1 MKNRSL
7 AIVAALTITA
17 ALVAPTAFVAPA
29 AASANLET
37 TPAATSQVTAAATS
51 QVTAAEASYVIFQDT
66 IFLHGEISVTITPA
80 KYATFKVKIYN
91 GVGQLVS
98 TLSYSGSSPYTLVK
112 NDVYLGGNHTIVVSA
127 DVANAGQVYT
137 NPHN

>member
-1 MKNRSL
+1 MKNRSI
-7 AIVAALTITA
+7 AMVSALTITA

-37 TPAATSQVTAAATS
+37 TPAVTS
-51 QVTAAEASYVIFQDT
+51 QVTAAESSYVIFQDT
-66 IFLHGEISVTITPA
+66 IFLHGDISITITPA

-98 TLSYSGSSPYTLVK
+98 TLSYAGSSPYTLVK
-112 NDVYLGGNHTIVVSA
+112 NDVYLGGDHTIVVSA
-127 DVANAGQVYT
+127 DVANAGKVYT